1 MLKTLL
7 TLFLL
12 LSTLTASAADN
23 KNTTQLSKMTKDKK
37 AMMKFG
43 MQAVLTAQVGKGAEL
58 ADLML
63 EASRLVSHLSG
74 CEIYIVQR
82 VIADADK
89 ILITEV
95 WADQASH
102 QASLTDPA
110 VRELIGRAR
119 PLIAGMEHQLATP
132 LGGKGL

>member
-7 TLFLL
+7 TFCLL
-12 LSTLTASAADN
+12 LPTLIVFAADN
-23 KNTTQLSKMTKDKK
+23 KNTIQSSNTNGKI
-37 AMMKFG
+37 MKFG
-43 MQAVLTAQVGKGAEL
+43 MQAVLTAQAGKGAEL
-58 ADLML
+58 AELML
-63 EASRLVSHLSG
+63 EASSLVSHLSG

-82 VIADADK
+82 AIADADK

-95 WADQASH
+95 WADQTSH
-102 QASLTDPA
+102 QASLADPA

-119 PLIAGMEHQLATP
+119 PMIAGMEHQLATP

>member
-1 MLKTLL
+1 
-7 TLFLL
+7 
-12 LSTLTASAADN
+12 
-23 KNTTQLSKMTKDKK
+23 
-37 AMMKFG
+37 MMKFG
-43 MQAVLTAQVGKGAEL
+43 MQAVLTAQAGKGAEL
-58 ADLML
+58 AELML

-82 VIADADK
+82 AIADTDK

-95 WADQASH
+95 WADQTSH
-102 QASLTDPA
+102 QASLADPA

-119 PLIAGMEHQLATP
+119 PMIAGMEHQLATP

>member
-1 MLKTLL
+1 MET
-7 TLFLL
+7 
-12 LSTLTASAADN
+12 N
-23 KNTTQLSKMTKDKK
+23 
-37 AMMKFG
+37 MKFG
-43 MQAVLTAQVGKGAEL
+43 MQGALTAQAGKGAEL
-58 ADLML
+58 ADMML

-82 VIADADK
+82 AIADADK

-132 LGGKGL
+132 LGGKGLV

>member
-1 MLKTLL
+1 
-7 TLFLL
+7 
-12 LSTLTASAADN
+12 
-23 KNTTQLSKMTKDKK
+23 
-37 AMMKFG
+37 MKFG
-43 MQAVLTAQVGKGAEL
+43 MQGVLTAQTGRGTEL
-58 ADLML
+58 ADFML
-63 EASRLVSHLSG
+63 EASHLVSHLSG

-82 VIADADK
+82 AIADTDK

-110 VRELIGRAR
+110 VRELIGRAQ
-119 PLIAGMEHQLATP
+119 PLIAGMEYQLATP

>member
-1 MLKTLL
+1 
-7 TLFLL
+7 
-12 LSTLTASAADN
+12 
-23 KNTTQLSKMTKDKK
+23 
-37 AMMKFG
+37 MMKFG
-43 MQAVLTAQVGKGAEL
+43 MQAVLTAQTGKGTEL
-58 ADLML
+58 AELML
-63 EASRLVSHLSG
+63 EASRLVGHLSG

-82 VIADADK
+82 AISDADK

-95 WADQASH
+95 WADQTSH

-119 PLIAGMEHQLATP
+119 PIIAGMEHQLATP

>member
-1 MLKTLL
+1 
-7 TLFLL
+7 
-12 LSTLTASAADN
+12 
-23 KNTTQLSKMTKDKK
+23 
-37 AMMKFG
+37 MKFG
-43 MQAVLTAQVGKGAEL
+43 MQAVLTAQPGKGTQL

-63 EASRLVSHLSG
+63 EASKLVSNVSG

-82 VIADADK
+82 AIADMDK

-95 WADQASH
+95 WTDQAAH

-119 PLIAGMEHQLATP
+119 PLIAGMEHQLAAP

>member
-7 TLFLL
+7 TLCVL
-12 LSTLTASAADN
+12 LSTLTALAADN
-23 KNTTQLSKMTKDKK
+23 KNTIQLSKMTKDKT

-43 MQAVLTAQVGKGAEL
+43 MQAVLTAQAGKGAEL
-58 ADLML
+58 AELML

-82 VIADADK
+82 AIADADK

-95 WADQASH
+95 WADQTSH

-119 PLIAGMEHQLATP
+119 PMIAGMEHQLATP
-132 LGGKGL
+132 VGGKGL

>member
-74 CEIYIVQR
+74 CEIYIVQLA
-82 VIADADK
+82 IEDADK